1 MHPGEARVA
10 SIGGRFGEP
19 DMTGQRIADLAMK
32 LEAARGQISRL
43 LESVADD
50 QDWSTGDPHWSFRDI
65 AAHMEATDAECLLVR
80 IRQIA
85 YTTPSFE
92 FYNNTGWDFSDRD
105 LRDSLRG
112 WQQSRAQM
120 IEFAQ
125 SLSTERLARTGHHK
139 TFGDITVAEYLE
151 IGVKHDLEHLKDLE
165 AMIAARRAATVAG

>member
-1 MHPGEARVA
+1 
-10 SIGGRFGEP
+10 
-19 DMTGQRIADLAMK
+19 
-32 LEAARGQISRL
+32 
-43 LESVADD
+43 
-50 QDWSTGDPHWSFRDI
+50 
-65 AAHMEATDAECLLVR
+65 MEATDAECLLVR

-151 IGVKHDLEHLKDLE
+151 IGSN
-165 AMIAARRAATVAG
+165 MTSSI